1 MNKPFWL
8 LLGAS
13 MFASPTFAAHYVFKN
28 VQVFDGQQATLSVA
42 KNVYVQDNLIS
53 KIEDYQPLNI
63 TDPNTIV
70 IDGQGK
76 TLMPGLIDA
85 HTHLMLAALPQQ
97 TLMLA
102 DQGFIN
108 IVAAKTAADMLQRG
122 YTSVRDLG
130 GPVFGLKMAI
140 DKQITTGPRIWP
152 AGAFISQTGGHGD
165 FRLPNELIS
174 ADSKKHTISV
184 RTGTS
189 AIADSPDEVRQHVRE
204 QLALGASQIK
214 LMAGGG
220 VSSFYDPLDVT
231 QYSVAEIRAATEAA
245 ENWGTYVAVHAYTPR
260 SINQAIDGGV
270 KSIEHGQLVD
280 EKTVKRMAKEG
291 IWWSLQPF
299 TSDRKSAFADGSP
312 QRIKQKMVEQGTD
325 RAYRLAKK
333 HQVNVAWGTDILF
346 SAERLQQQ
354 TKMLTRLSEWYRPFE
369 ILKMATHDN
378 AQLLMLSGERAPYQG
393 KLGVIEEGAL
403 ADLLIITGNPLQ
415 DLTILENTENLQVI
429 MKNGMLYK
437 NTLH

>member
-13 MFASPTFAAHYVFKN
+13 VLATPAFAAQYVFKN
-28 VQVFDGQQATLSVA
+28 VQVFDGRQATLSAA

-53 KIEDYQPLNI
+53 KIEDYQALNV

-130 GPVFGLKMAI
+130 GPIFGLKMAI

-165 FRLPNELIS
+165 FRLPNELITP
-174 ADSKKHTISV
+174 DSKKRTVSV
-184 RTGTS
+184 TSGTS

-220 VSSFYDPLDVT
+220 ASSFYDPIDVT

-245 ENWGTYVAVHAYTPR
+245 ENWGTYVTVHAYTPR

-270 KSIEHGQLVD
+270 KSIEHGQLID
-280 EKTVKRMAKEG
+280 EKTAKRMAKEG

-299 TSDRKSAFADGSP
+299 TSERKSSFAEGSP
-312 QRIKQKMVEQGTD
+312 QRLKQKMVEQGTD

-333 HQVNVAWGTDILF
+333 HQVKVAWGTDILF
-346 SAERLQQQ
+346 SAEKLKGQ
-354 TKMLTRLSEWYRPFE
+354 TQLLSIMTRWYTPAE
-369 ILKMATHDN
+369 VLKMATYDN
-378 AQLLMLSGERAPYQG
+378 SQLLMLSGERAPYQG
-393 KLGVIEEGAL
+393 KLGVIEAGAL
-403 ADLLIITGNPLQ
+403 ADLLIVNGNPLQ
-415 DLTILENTENLQVI
+415 DLTILEATDNLQLI
-429 MKNGMLYK
+429 MKDGRIYK
-437 NTLH
+437 NTL